1 MRREV
6 KGLILKPVS
15 VLVLILL
22 VCSSSVLA
30 KPKDEGFK
38 AVVRHLE
45 THYHAKRTSIPFLGL
60 ANLAVKVARP
70 AGVKGFQLAVFED
83 QDFVTPRGGV
93 PFEQVVSEAF
103 GDGWQPLV
111 RVYSRR
117 DGEYTYIYGRPNGA
131 DLKLAVV
138 VLEAREAVVVE
149 ATVDTD
155 AAAKFLSKPETIASL
170 TGDRHQKR
178 RNQRETTPEPAP
190 NSAIVEETLCS
201 W

>member
-1 MRREV
+1 MRREL
-6 KGLILKPVS
+6 KGLLLRLVS
-15 VLVLILL
+15 ALVLILL

-30 KPKDEGFK
+30 KPKDDGFK

-45 THYHAKRTSIPFLGL
+45 KHYHAKRTYIPFLGL
-60 ANLAVKVARP
+60 ANFAVKIVRP

-83 QDFVTPRGGV
+83 QDFATPRGGV

-103 GDGWQPLV
+103 GNGWQPLV

-117 DGEYTYIYGRPNGA
+117 DGEYTYIYGRPNGS

-138 VLEAREAVVVE
+138 VLEAHEAVVVE
-149 ATVDTD
+149 ATVNTD

-170 TGDRHQKR
+170 TGDRHEKR
-178 RNQRETTPEPAP
+178 RNQQDTTPKPAP
-190 NSAIVEETLCS
+190 NLAIDEETLCS

>member
-6 KGLILKPVS
+6 KGLLCGS
-15 VLVLILL
+15 VFILL
-22 VCSSSVLA
+22 VCSSPVFA
-30 KPKDEGFK
+30 VPKDEGFK

-45 THYHAKRTSIPFLGL
+45 KHYHAKRTYIPFLGL
-60 ANLAVKVARP
+60 ANLAVKIVRP

-83 QDFVTPRGGV
+83 QDFATPLGGV

-103 GDGWQPLV
+103 GNGWQPLV

-117 DGEYTYIYGRPNGA
+117 DGEHTYIYGRPNGS

-138 VLEAREAVVVE
+138 VLEAREAVVIE
-149 ATVDTD
+149 ATVNPA
-155 AAAKFLSKPETIASL
+155 AAAKFLNKPETIASL
-170 TGDRHQKR
+170 SGDRRNNRK
-178 RNQRETTPEPAP
+178 NQRETTPKPA
-190 NSAIVEETLCS
+190 IDQETLCS